1 MVLINKVE
9 DLNNGTRCKCDFFK
23 ISNRNRFV
31 ECPGNAVFLIAAAPL
46 SSGKGRSEQ
55 APR

>member
-1 MVLINKVE
+1 MEPAANAI
-9 DLNNGTRCKCDFFK
+9 FFK